1 MKSWF
6 WIPLAGL
13 AGLIVGSWGPRAE
26 LRVREQQLVEEK
38 AKAKSTPDAFSSFAR
53 MVNIPDEARHPRRKG
68 KERSKPLFAATNQ
81 VARVTVDEAP
91 ATNAVASAEQENEP
105 AASAPQEAQ
114 LKPEDLRARIEEAQE
129 IWRARVDVARANWKE
144 KLKLDEATSQKF
156 DATLD
161 EMNTQLYET
170 MQALADQIASKKTI
184 TQELGLRMVG
194 DATAIMAE
202 TYDKLGGLVAPDG
215 RDTVSQMQMT
225 DFIDPGVAE
234 PLIAVQGQLQDFR
247 FPRGRRGG
255 RP

>member
-1 MKSWF
+1 MKGWF

-13 AGLIVGSWGPRAE
+13 AGLVVGSWGPRAE
-26 LRVREQQLVEEK
+26 LRVREQQLAEEK
-38 AKAKSTPDAFSSFAR
+38 AKAKASPDAFSSLAR
-53 MVNIPDEARHPRRKG
+53 MVNIPDEARRPRAKG
-68 KERSKPLFAATNQ
+68 KERSKPLFTASNQ
-81 VARVTVDEAP
+81 IARVTVEEAP
-91 ATNAVASAEQENEP
+91 ATNAVSPVVRANEP
-105 AASAPQEAQ
+105 AVTVQTEAPQ
-114 LKPEDLRARIEEAQE
+114 PSEDLRARIEEAQE
-129 IWRARVDVARANWKE
+129 LWRARVDVARSNWKE
-144 KLKLDEATSQKF
+144 KLKLDEAASRKF

-161 EMNTQLYET
+161 EMNAQLYET

-202 TYDKLGGLVAPDG
+202 TYDKLGAVAPVDG

-234 PLIAVQGQLQDFR
+234 PLIAVQGQLQNFR
-247 FPRGRRGG
+247 FPRSRRGG